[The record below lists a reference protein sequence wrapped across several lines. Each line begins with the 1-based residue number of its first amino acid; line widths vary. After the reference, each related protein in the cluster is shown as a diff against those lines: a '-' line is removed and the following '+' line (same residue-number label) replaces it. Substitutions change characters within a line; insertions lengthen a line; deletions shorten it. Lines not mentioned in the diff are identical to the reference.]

1 METMQSNISYNKAI
15 VSSFTYPRREFIRM
29 IRQLKRPALI
39 KSKEFHFVK
48 CDLFVGPNQVTMCL
62 PGSQIYLD
70 CETIGKCRASFYLR
84 DVYEAIKYNKN
95 EMINIAISLTTIHVN
110 NITLTSSTI
119 ELSAYS
125 KKSDL
130 EIPLGFLK
138 KQDDFFE
145 QKNEHLV
152 KDYISLHNKKSFYRL
167 DIEMDVVKAMVFLKN
182 YGVTQSEIQQLVY
195 KHLKK
200 SR

>member
-1 METMQSNISYNKAI
+1 
-15 VSSFTYPRREFIRM
+15 M

-62 PGSQIYLD
+62 PGSQIYLN
-70 CETIGKCRASFYLR
+70 CETIGKCRATFYLR
-84 DVYEAIKYNKN
+84 DVYEAIKYNKD
-95 EMINIAISLTTIHVN
+95 EMIKIALSLTTIHVN

-119 ELSAYS
+119 ELGEFS

-145 QKNEHLV
+145 NKNEHLV
-152 KDYISLHNKKSFYRL
+152 KDYISLDNKKSFYRM
-167 DIEMDVVKAMVFLKN
+167 DIEMDVVKAMVLLKN

>member
-1 METMQSNISYNKAI
+1 METMQSNIFYNKDI

-70 CETIGKCRASFYLR
+70 CETIGKCRATFYLR

-95 EMINIAISLTTIHVN
+95 EMIKIALSLTTIHVN

-119 ELSAYS
+119 ELSEYS

-145 QKNEHLV
+145 NKNEPLV
-152 KDYISLHNKKSFYRL
+152 KDYISLDNKKSFYWL
-167 DIEMDVVKAMVFLKN
+167 DIEMDIVKAIILLKN
-182 YGVTQSEIQQLVY
+182 YGVTQSEIQQLVH

>member
-1 METMQSNISYNKAI
+1 METMQTNIFYNKDI

-70 CETIGKCRASFYLR
+70 CITIGKCRATFYLR
-84 DVYEAIKYNKN
+84 DVYEAIKYNKD
-95 EMINIAISLTTIHVN
+95 EIIKIALSLTTIHVN

-119 ELSAYS
+119 ELSEFS

-145 QKNEHLV
+145 NKNEHLV
-152 KDYISLHNKKSFYRL
+152 KDYISLDNKKSFYRM
-167 DIEMDVVKAMVFLKN
+167 DIEMDVVKAMVLLKN